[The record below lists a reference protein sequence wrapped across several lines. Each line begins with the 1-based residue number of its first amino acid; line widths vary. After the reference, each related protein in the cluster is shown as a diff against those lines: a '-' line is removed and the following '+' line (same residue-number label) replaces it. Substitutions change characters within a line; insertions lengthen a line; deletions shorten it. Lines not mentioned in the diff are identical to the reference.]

1 MRKVE
6 EIEEQIQSL
15 SREEFAELR
24 DWFIEQDWKAWD
36 AQVAADAASPVQR
49 GEPAGGGLCWNVG
62 GLANARGTA
71 AASLDA
77 RGVRR
82 VAARAAGTAGGL
94 T

>member
-36 AQVAADAASPVQR
+36 AQVAADAASGKLDRLVSEAKAEYDSGR
-49 GEPAGGGLCWNVG
+49 
-62 GLANARGTA
+62 ARK
-71 AASLDA
+71 L
-77 RGVRR
+77 
-82 VAARAAGTAGGL
+82 
-94 T
+94 